1 MILIKISKLSYFINC
16 IQTNINDLE
25 NTWKGVKKLKYPE
38 GTWSSVPCTV
48 IKSNTTLTN
57 PQKLLMG
64 PLIISQAYQTK
75 IKLNILIWF

>member
-25 NTWKGVKKLKYPE
+25 NTWKGIKKLKYPE

-57 PQKLLMG
+57 PQKLLMH
-64 PLIISQAYQTK
+64 SKNTFKYFKQYSFFSKT
-75 IKLNILIWF
+75 F